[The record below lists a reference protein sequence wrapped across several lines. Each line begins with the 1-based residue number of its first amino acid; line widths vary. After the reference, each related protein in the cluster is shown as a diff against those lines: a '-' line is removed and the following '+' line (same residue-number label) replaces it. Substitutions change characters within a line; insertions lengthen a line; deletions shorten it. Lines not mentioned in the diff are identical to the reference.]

1 MSLELLH
8 KAGPVRNSVHDLI
21 RTRSSKLDSVA
32 RAAIHNEDAREEG
45 TRAVPAPRSAYADE
59 FVDETLRQT
68 FPASD
73 PPSWWAG
80 PPS

>member
-1 MSLELLH
+1 MSLELLR
-8 KAGPVRNSVHDLI
+8 KAGSGAGK
-21 RTRSSKLDSVA
+21 S
-32 RAAIHNEDAREEG
+32 
-45 TRAVPAPRSAYADE
+45 TRALPAPRSAYADE